1 MFRSKESERFWQL
14 LEALDAPVTC
24 WNQLEC
30 NLMSF
35 FSGLRKILKMKWMTA
50 IFKNFDY
57 FFVFYSEHTFGWKPE
72 VDDFW
77 LSCSDHHLGPI
88 SPLNGGLVRE
98 MGFPL
103 FQGNLCW

>member
-1 MFRSKESERFWQL
+1 
-14 LEALDAPVTC
+14 
-24 WNQLEC
+24 
-30 NLMSF
+30 
-35 FSGLRKILKMKWMTA
+35 MKWMMA

-57 FFVFYSEHTFGWKPE
+57 FFVFYSEHTFGWKNA
-72 VDDFW
+72 VDDFR
-77 LSCSDHHLGPI
+77 LSYSDRHLGPI